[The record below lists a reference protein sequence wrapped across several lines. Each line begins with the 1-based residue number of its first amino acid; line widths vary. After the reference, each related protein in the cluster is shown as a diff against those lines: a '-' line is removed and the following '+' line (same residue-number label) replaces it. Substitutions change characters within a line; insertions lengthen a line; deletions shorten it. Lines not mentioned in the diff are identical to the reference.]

1 MATKTNKVKPFDLS
15 TLLRDAFLSGR
26 GLKDGDK
33 LSEEDVKAWVEY
45 DPENIPAYQRIVS
58 ALYPGLGV

>member
-1 MATKTNKVKPFDLS
+1 MASKTNKVKPFDLS

-45 DPENIPAYQRIVS
+45 DPEAIPAYQRILS
-58 ALYPGLGV
+58 ALYPGMAI

>member
-1 MATKTNKVKPFDLS
+1 MADKVKPFDLS
-15 TLLRDAFLSGR
+15 TLMRNAFLSGR
-26 GLKDGDK
+26 GLKDGEK

-45 DPENIPAYQRIVS
+45 DPESIPAYKRVVS